1 MQIEAWDCVCNQ
13 PCTLIHT
20 SNDEDVPIQLV
31 SDIQLLLNSQTQLRT
46 QDDAHNI
53 IYSPTNILE
62 DGATSIHILDDMPT
76 ASHVE
81 VLSWQGNSNPI
92 QFYECFIVGLFYIL
106 IVFQC
111 ILKMDPNDNAG
122 APKK

>member
-1 MQIEAWDCVCNQ
+1 MMRMC
-13 PCTLIHT
+13 PCSL
-20 SNDEDVPIQLV
+20 

-46 QDDAHNI
+46 QDDAHN
-53 IYSPTNILE
+53 SPTNILE

-81 VLSWQGNSNPI
+81 VLSRQGDSNPI
-92 QFYECFIVGLFYIL
+92 QFCECFIVGLFYIL

-111 ILKMDPNDNAG
+111 ILKMDPNDNVG